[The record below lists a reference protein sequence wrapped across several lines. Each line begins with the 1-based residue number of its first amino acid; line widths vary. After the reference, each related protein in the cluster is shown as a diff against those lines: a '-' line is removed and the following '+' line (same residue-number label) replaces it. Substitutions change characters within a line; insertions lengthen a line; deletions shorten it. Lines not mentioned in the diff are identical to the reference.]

1 MFRVMTPAQRAE
13 CSMDMRRT
21 AQAYYKNGMSW

>member
-13 CSMDMRRT
+13 CAADMRRT
-21 AQAYYKNGMSW
+21 MQSYYKNGM